1 MRFKKICIIHLNQI
15 GDLIFSLPLLKAL
28 KENHPGAC
36 IHSLVKPYLKE
47 LLVDSPFVDRLIPR
61 EKGLTAKFKLLKSI
75 RKNNYD
81 LVISLSRSEECLM
94 FAALS
99 RAKIKAGF
107 SYFPWDL
114 SLNIKEHIE
123 GHNSWYNNAK
133 LLKRL
138 KVTVTKADYVG
149 LLNVNKNTPGLSLP
163 KKFVI
168 ISSGTSKRRH
178 TKTWQKE
185 KFAEL
190 MLLLN
195 EKYGLS
201 AVLVGGM
208 DNQEYNSEIIRNV
221 KKKEREKDIDILDL
235 TGKIGLGSLCSVI
248 KQASLF
254 VGIDSG
260 VMHMASCLDIPVVGL
275 FGPTDPFYVGPQN
288 KNSIVVR
295 EESMECAP
303 CYLKDCKHRDCMKK
317 LGVSKVFDACKQLLV
332 QQ

>member
-1 MRFKKICIIHLNQI
+1 MSFKKICIVHLNQI

-28 KENHPGAC
+28 RENLPDAS
-36 IHSLVKPYLKE
+36 IHSLVKPYLQE
-47 LLVDSPFVDRLIPR
+47 LLVESPFVDRVIPR
-61 EKGLTAKFKLLKSI
+61 KSGLTAKIKLLKNI

-81 LVISLSRSEECLM
+81 LLISLARSEECLM
-94 FAALS
+94 LTALS

-107 SYFPWDL
+107 SYFPWDWC
-114 SLNIKEHIE
+114 LNIKENIE
-123 GHNSWYNNAK
+123 GHNSWYNNVK

-138 KVTVTKADYVG
+138 NVTVAKKNYVG
-149 LLNVNKNTPGLSLP
+149 LLNVNTSRSNLSLP

-168 ISSGTSKRRH
+168 ISPGTSKRRL

-190 MLLLN
+190 MLLLK
-195 EKYGLS
+195 EKYGFS

-208 DNQEYNSEIIRNV
+208 DNQEYNSEIIRILE
-221 KKKEREKDIDILDL
+221 KKDREKDMDFLDL
-235 TGKIGLGSLCSVI
+235 TGKISLGSLCSVI
-248 KQASLF
+248 KGASLF

-288 KNSIVVR
+288 KKSLVVR
-295 EESMECAP
+295 EESLECAP
-303 CYLKDCKHRDCMKK
+303 CYLKSCKHRDCMKK
-317 LGVSKVFDACKQLLV
+317 ISVSKVFDACKELLI
-332 QQ
+332 Q

>member
-1 MRFKKICIIHLNQI
+1 MSVKKICIIHLSQI

-28 KENHPGAC
+28 RENCPDAS

-47 LLVDSPFVDRLIPR
+47 LLVDSPFINRIILR
-61 EKGLTAKFKLLKSI
+61 QNGLAAQYKLLKSI
-75 RKNNYD
+75 RKNYYD
-81 LVISLSRSEECLM
+81 LIISLARSEECLM
-94 FAALS
+94 LTALS
-99 RAKIKAGF
+99 GAKIKAGF

-114 SLNIKEHIE
+114 CLNIKENIE

-138 KVTVTKADYVG
+138 NVTVTKTDYVG
-149 LLNVNKNTPGLSLP
+149 LLNVNTMESDLSLP
-163 KKFVI
+163 KQFVI
-168 ISSGTSKRRH
+168 ISPGTSRRRLA
-178 TKTWQKE
+178 KAWQKE
-185 KFAEL
+185 KFVQL
-190 MLLLN
+190 MLSLK

-208 DNQEYNSEIIRNV
+208 DNQDYNSEIIRILE
-221 KKKEREKDIDILDL
+221 KEYPENNIDLLDL

-248 KQASLF
+248 KEASLF

-288 KNSIVVR
+288 KKSIVVR
-295 EESMECAP
+295 EESMECVP
-303 CYLKDCKHRDCMKK
+303 CYLKNCKHRDCMKK
-317 LGVSKVFDACKQLLV
+317 LKVSKVFNACEQLYK
-332 QQ
+332 

>member
-1 MRFKKICIIHLNQI
+1 MRFKKICIVHLNQI

-28 KENHPGAC
+28 RENHPDAA
-36 IHSLVKPYLKE
+36 IHSLVKPYLQE
-47 LLVDSPFVDRLIPR
+47 LLVESPFVDRVIPR
-61 EKGLTAKFKLLKSI
+61 KSGLTAKIKLLKNI

-81 LVISLSRSEECLM
+81 LLISLARSEECLM
-94 FAALS
+94 LTALS

-107 SYFPWDL
+107 SYFPWDWC
-114 SLNIKEHIE
+114 LNIKENIE
-123 GHNSWYNNAK
+123 GHNSWYNNVK

-138 KVTVTKADYVG
+138 NVTVAKKNYVG
-149 LLNVNKNTPGLSLP
+149 LLNVNTSRSNLSLP

-168 ISSGTSKRRH
+168 ISPGTSKRRL

-190 MLLLN
+190 MLLLK
-195 EKYGLS
+195 EKYGFS

-208 DNQEYNSEIIRNV
+208 DNQEYNSEIIRILE
-221 KKKEREKDIDILDL
+221 KKDREKDMDFLDL
-235 TGKIGLGSLCSVI
+235 TGKISLGSLCSVI
-248 KQASLF
+248 KGASLF

-288 KNSIVVR
+288 KKSIVVR
-295 EESMECAP
+295 EESMECVP
-303 CYLKDCKHRDCMKK
+303 CYLRDCKHRDCMKK
-317 LGVSKVFDACKQLLV
+317 LSVSKVFEACKKLL
-332 QQ
+332 

>member
-1 MRFKKICIIHLNQI
+1 NQI

-28 KENHPGAC
+28 RENHPDAS
-36 IHSLVKPYLKE
+36 IHSLVKPYLQE
-47 LLVDSPFVDRLIPR
+47 LLIDSPFVNRVIPR
-61 EKGLTAKFKLLKSI
+61 KSGLTAKFKLLKNI
-75 RKNNYD
+75 WKNNYD
-81 LVISLSRSEECLM
+81 LVISLARSEECLM
-94 FAALS
+94 LTALS
-99 RAKIKAGF
+99 GAKIKVGF

-114 SLNIKEHIE
+114 CLDIKEHIE

-138 KVTVTKADYVG
+138 NVTVKKKDYVG
-149 LLNVNKNTPGLSLP
+149 LLNVNKNTPDPSLP
-163 KKFVI
+163 EKFVI

-190 MLLLN
+190 MLLLK

-201 AVLVGGM
+201 GVLVGGM
-208 DNQEYNSEIIRNV
+208 DNQEYNREIIRILE
-221 KKKEREKDIDILDL
+221 KKDREKDIDILDL
-235 TGKIGLGSLCSVI
+235 TGKIGLGGLCSVI
-248 KQASLF
+248 KGASLF

-288 KNSIVVR
+288 KKSIVVR
-295 EESMECAP
+295 EESMECVP
-303 CYLKDCKHRDCMKK
+303 CYLKDCKHRDCMKN
-317 LGVSKVFDACKQLLV
+317 LSVSKVFEACKELLI
-332 QQ
+332 QR